1 MGTDMELDKKY
12 IAQVIQNAR
21 RQAGLKQS
29 ELAEKIGISEK
40 HLSKIETGK
49 NYPALDTFLKVLDVL
64 NLTLGD
70 FGLIKITDSY
80 PNKIFL
86 QKIINSSSE
95 KQLDAYADII
105 TALQKHI

>member
-1 MGTDMELDKKY
+1 MY
-12 IAQVIQNAR
+12 INKEIVATVIQNAR
-21 RQAGLKQS
+21 RKAKLTQA
-29 ELAEKIGISEK
+29 ELAEKVGISEK

-49 NYPALDTFLKVLDVL
+49 NYPALDTFLKILDIL

-70 FGLIKITDSY
+70 FGLQSTNNTC

-86 QKIINSSSE
+86 EKIINSSSQ

-105 TALQKHI
+105 SALLKHI